1 MIKITETKQTSNCL
15 IGDYFLFFVQKF
27 LDTTVATNG
36 MWHCFYLKNKSAVL
50 YDIVAEMSF
59 IIVLNLAVK
68 KNILVEGRKGKKGG
82 FS

>member
-59 IIVLNLAVK
+59 IIVLNLAV
-68 KNILVEGRKGKKGG
+68 ITRRTY
-82 FS
+82 

>member
-1 MIKITETKQTSNCL
+1 
-15 IGDYFLFFVQKF
+15 

-59 IIVLNLAVK
+59 IIVLNLAV
-68 KNILVEGRKGKKGG
+68 ITRRTY
-82 FS
+82 